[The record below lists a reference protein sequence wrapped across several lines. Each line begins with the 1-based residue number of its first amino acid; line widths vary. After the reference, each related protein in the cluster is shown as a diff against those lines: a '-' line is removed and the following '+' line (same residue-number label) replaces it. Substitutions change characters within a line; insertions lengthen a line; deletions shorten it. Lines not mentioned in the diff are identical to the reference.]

1 MSLRAAEQQVL
12 KVELAV
18 DRQHDLIAKLRHRP
32 VSSDL
37 IEAAERVLAVLQSNL
52 KAHQGGLKTRQR
64 IEVGT
69 R

>member
-1 MSLRAAEQQVL
+1 MSFRATEQHVL
-12 KVELAV
+12 KAELAV

-37 IEAAERVLAVLQSNL
+37 LVAAERVLAVLQSNL

-64 IEVGT
+64 IEVGA